1 MNIHIPVILVSFA
14 LALPLLVLSQAKT
27 GEIQHDAE
35 HYILLDQHQDKWAAE
50 DKAIDDKLKWIQKE
64 NGGKKPNIIYILIDD
79 VGFGEFGNPLL
90 NDVRG
95 YKTPSINKFAEES
108 MSFSRMYSE
117 PSCTPTRAA
126 FLTGRLP
133 IRSHMLEPKIVPPEG
148 TGLNKD
154 EVTIAEVLSQAGY
167 NTAHVGKWHQGDIEQ
182 AYPHNQGFDETSFT
196 MHNQATFS
204 FMTNESETD
213 RWPYNVSHT
222 IEEHPYVL
230 DANFRPKDWVLALDA
245 KKGEQA
251 KEWGIEP
258 GEALT
263 YDYYY
268 KMNEHQQQVALG
280 HLQRL
285 AKEEEPFFLN
295 YWPQY
300 PIDFSRPDNLQSTD
314 NGGSWVARMQELDG
328 WIGEILKEVDNL
340 GIAENTVIVIMG
352 DNGPMVQALGS
363 SGYTDMIYRG
373 YKGETTEGGIR
384 VSAFIRWP
392 KVIEAGSMA
401 GDMIH
406 VTDLYTSFAKI
417 AGATEFIPR
426 DRIVDGLDQTALFIN
441 GDGHS
446 RRDYIH
452 MYNGPTYAAT
462 IKQQFKVHWPA
473 PGTAAFKLPIYNL
486 YRDPREEK
494 PLNVEGMWTVGYFE
508 EMRERHMAFIKKFP
522 SREET
527 EGRPYD
533 GISNLR
539 PETVQFLES
548 YLKRRELLED

>member
-1 MNIHIPVILVSFA
+1 MKKYLTLLCLLGLGPVLINA
-14 LALPLLVLSQAKT
+14 QTK
-27 GEIQHDAE
+27 IQHDAE
-35 HYILLDQHQDKWAAE
+35 HYILLDQYAAKWAAE
-50 DKAIDDKLKWIQKE
+50 DQAIDKKLNEIQKK
-64 NGGKKPNIIYILIDD
+64 NGGKRPNIIYILIDD

-95 YKTPSINKFAEES
+95 YKTPSINSFAEES

-182 AYPHNQGFDETSFT
+182 SYPHNQGFDETSFT
-196 MHNQATFS
+196 MHNQATFN
-204 FMTNESETD
+204 FMTTESEAD

-268 KMNEHQQQVALG
+268 KMNEHQQKVAVSY
-280 HLQRL
+280 LQRL
-285 AKEEEPFFLN
+285 AKEEDPFFLN

-300 PIDFSRPDNLQSTD
+300 PVDFSRPDNLQSTD

-328 WIGEILKEVDNL
+328 WIGEILNEVDNL
-340 GIAENTVIVIMG
+340 GIAENTVIMIMG

-392 KVIEAGSMA
+392 NVIEAGSIA

-406 VTDLYTSFAKI
+406 VTDVYTSFAKI
-417 AGATEFIPR
+417 AGAKEYIPT
-426 DRIVDGLDQTALFIN
+426 DRIVDGLDQTSLLIN
-441 GDGHS
+441 GDGHG
-446 RRDYIH
+446 RRDYLH
-452 MYNGPTYAAT
+452 VYNGPNLAAT

-508 EMRERHMAFIKKFP
+508 EMRERHMAFNKKFP
-522 SREET
+522 NREET

-539 PETVQFLES
+539 PETKAFLES
-548 YLKRRELLED
+548 YERRQELLK

>member
-1 MNIHIPVILVSFA
+1 MKKITIFVVMICLNS
-14 LALPLLVLSQAKT
+14 VLINAQVD
-27 GEIQHDAE
+27 IQHDAE
-35 HYILLDQHQDKWAAE
+35 HYILLSQHQDKWAAE
-50 DKAIDDKLKWIQKE
+50 DNYIDNKLKKIQQE
-64 NGGKKPNIIYILIDD
+64 NDGKRPNIIYILIDD

-90 NDVRG
+90 NKVRG
-95 YKTPSINKFAEES
+95 YETPYINKFATES

-133 IRSHMLEPKIVPPEG
+133 IRSHMLEPKIVPPEA
-148 TGLNKD
+148 TGLSKD

-182 AYPHNQGFDETSFT
+182 SYPHNQGFDETSFT

-204 FMTNESETD
+204 FMTNESEAD
-213 RWPYNVSHT
+213 RWPYNISHT

-251 KEWGIEP
+251 KEWGIKA

-268 KMNEHQQQVALG
+268 KMNEHQQKVAVG

-300 PIDFSRPDNLQSTD
+300 PVDFSRPDNLQSTD

-352 DNGPMVQALGS
+352 DNGPMVQA
-363 SGYTDMIYRG
+363 
-373 YKGETTEGGIR
+373 
-384 VSAFIRWP
+384 
-392 KVIEAGSMA
+392 
-401 GDMIH
+401 
-406 VTDLYTSFAKI
+406 
-417 AGATEFIPR
+417 
-426 DRIVDGLDQTALFIN
+426 
-441 GDGHS
+441 
-446 RRDYIH
+446 
-452 MYNGPTYAAT
+452 
-462 IKQQFKVHWPA
+462 
-473 PGTAAFKLPIYNL
+473 
-486 YRDPREEK
+486 
-494 PLNVEGMWTVGYFE
+494 
-508 EMRERHMAFIKKFP
+508 
-522 SREET
+522 
-527 EGRPYD
+527 
-533 GISNLR
+533 
-539 PETVQFLES
+539 
-548 YLKRRELLED
+548 